1 MQCQMVRHISSD
13 TKNSRKK
20 QSLFLHVSW
29 NRDQSLASCCL
40 SSERLLSCLL
50 VKAQRPSSLAVPA
63 AGEPGLWTSQGD
75 AEVKLRMGESG
86 LAAETPLTVN
96 QMFTLAVER
105 YGDYKA
111 LSWKEGEQQKS
122 LTYREYYQSCRT
134 AAKSFMKVDFYLLS
148 NHDYKEQLNKKGSK
162 HRLYC
167 WIIILCF
174 SLFFLSS

>member
-1 MQCQMVRHISSD
+1 MVRHISSD

-167 WIIILCF
+167 
-174 SLFFLSS
+174 